1 MLELFPFQYKAATQ
15 VCDRYIE
22 YLGSPV
28 PFAQRGKPTRRVPF
42 YQALS
47 ALTGAGKTA
56 ILAESVNQ
64 IAATMEL
71 APVVLWLSKGKV
83 VVEQSYANLMDGG
96 KYRHLLGNVEVRPLS
111 EYRPTDV
118 AAATGALVYFGTVGT
133 FNQKDKATSNL
144 RIYTSEVDTMGTSAW
159 AALRTR
165 TDEMG
170 ARRPLLV
177 VYDEAQNLSD
187 QQTDLLLEL
196 EPDGFLLASATLR
209 FPERFHTQV
218 IAPLKGADYDDDWL
232 VTSIKSS
239 AVVESGLVKSQVVM
253 AGYKSPMEET
263 INDMV
268 ADLRQAEQ
276 DARAAGVGFLPKAI
290 YVANTNQLASDV
302 KVSDDPAQP
311 FMERQAPPILI
322 WRHLTEVVKIPASEI
337 AVYADLRTDKG
348 YPLPANFN
356 LFNGGDKDYAN
367 FTDGDYRHIIFNLA
381 LQEGWDDPAVYFAY
395 VDRSM
400 DSTVQ
405 ITQVIGRV
413 LRQPGAKRY
422 NEDRLNT
429 ASFYVRVDENS
440 TFDAV
445 LADVKKG
452 LGGSAPE
459 IRIVSTSPGKRR
471 VEELAP
477 KVKLTVPKA
486 ALDNRHAVEALR
498 KSLAI
503 MPDFS
508 NDIVNT
514 LGDGQRRIVTRA
526 LGSDSVIDEGWRD
539 TGASSRVSARWVF
552 RREVAREFPPAQTTL
567 DTTGRKFDAMVGIG
581 SIAFSQVAKAAHDA
595 ISAYLENVYL
605 NQQRVNDYEVGSV
618 LVDPDKMLTFDYSV
632 HRGYDG
638 LNGLEIQYAT
648 ALDGLGL
655 PWARNFPRVGYGIPL
670 VTTGD
675 TNKFYPDFLLWTDE
689 AVILLDTKGNFLLL
703 GDAARKL
710 LSITAKAGASRRLE
724 VRFVSVGNW
733 SKDHERRSGEGFTLW
748 GLTAG
753 QQLRTQH
760 FDDLDEVAK
769 FVAGS

>member
-15 VCDRYIE
+15 VCDRYLE

-64 IAATMEL
+64 IASTMAV

-111 EYRPTDV
+111 EYKPTDV

-144 RIYTSEVDTMGTSAW
+144 RIHTSEVDTIGTSAW

-165 TDEMG
+165 ADGM
-170 ARRPLLV
+170 AVRRPLLV

-209 FPERFHTQV
+209 FPEAFHTQV
-218 IAPLKGADYDDDWL
+218 IAPLKGAGYDDDWL

-239 AVVESGLVKSQVVM
+239 SVVESGLVKSQVVM

-263 INDMV
+263 IDHMMG
-268 ADLRQAEQ
+268 DLRQAEQ
-276 DARAAGVGFLPKAI
+276 DARAANVGFLPKAI
-290 YVANTNQLASDV
+290 YVANTNQLASDM
-302 KVSDDPAQP
+302 KMSDDPAQP
-311 FMERQAPPILI
+311 FAERQAPPILI

-337 AVYADLRTDKG
+337 AVYADLKTDKG
-348 YPLPANFN
+348 YPLPSTFN
-356 LFNGGDKDYAN
+356 LFNGGDKDYAR
-367 FTDGDYRHIIFNLA
+367 FTEGDYRHIVFNLA

-440 TFDAV
+440 TFDKV
-445 LADVKKG
+445 LTDVEKG

-471 VEELAP
+471 VEELVP

-508 NDIVNT
+508 NDVVNT
-514 LGDGQRRIVTRA
+514 LGDGQRRVVTRA

-567 DTTGRKFDAMVGIG
+567 DTTGKKFDAMVGIG
-581 SIAFSQVAKAAHDA
+581 SVAFAQVAKAAHDA

-605 NQQRVNDYEVGSV
+605 NQQRVNDYEVGGV
-618 LVDPDKMLTFDYSV
+618 LVDPDKLVTFDNAL
-632 HRGYDG
+632 HKGYDD
-638 LNGLEIQYAT
+638 LNPLESQFAT

-655 PWARNFPRVGYGIPL
+655 PWVRNLPRVGYGIPL

-675 TNKFYPDFLLWTDE
+675 TTKFYPDFLLWTDE
-689 AVILLDTKGNFLLL
+689 AVILLDTKGNFILL

-710 LSITAKAGASRRLE
+710 LSITAKPGASRRLD

-733 SKDHERRSGEGFTLW
+733 SKDHQRKSGEGFTLW
-748 GLTAG
+748 GLSAG

-760 FDDLDEVAK
+760 FDDLKDVAK
-769 FVAGS
+769 FVAGR

>member
-1 MLELFPFQYKAATQ
+1 MIELFPFQYKAATQ
-15 VCDRYIE
+15 VCDRYME

-56 ILAESVNQ
+56 ILAESVKQ
-64 IAATMEL
+64 ITSTMEV

-96 KYRHLLGNVEVRPLS
+96 KYRHLLGNAEVRPLG
-111 EYRPTDV
+111 EYKPIDV
-118 AAATGALVYFGTVGT
+118 AASTGALVYFGTVGT

-144 RIYTSEVDTMGTSAW
+144 RIHTSEVDTMGTSAW

-165 TDEMG
+165 TDG
-170 ARRPLLV
+170 TGVRRPLLV

-196 EPDGFLLASATLR
+196 EPDAFLLASATLR
-209 FPERFHTQV
+209 FPERFHAQV
-218 IAPLKGADYDDDWL
+218 ITPLKGAEYDDDWL

-268 ADLRQAEQ
+268 ADLRQAEEV
-276 DARAAGVGFLPKAI
+276 ARSVGVGFLPKAI
-290 YVANTNQLASDV
+290 YVANTNQLASDM
-302 KVSDDPAQP
+302 KMTDDPAQP
-311 FMERQAPPILI
+311 FTERQAPPILI
-322 WRHLTEVVKIPASEI
+322 WRHLTEVAKIPASEI
-337 AVYADLRTDKG
+337 AVYADLKTDRA

-367 FTDGDYRHIIFNLA
+367 FTEGNYRHIIFNLA

-413 LRQPGAKRY
+413 LRQPEAKRY
-422 NEDRLNT
+422 NEGRLNT
-429 ASFYVRVDENS
+429 ASFYVRVDQNS

-459 IRIVSTSPGKRR
+459 IQIVSTSPGKRR
-471 VEELAP
+471 VEELTP
-477 KVKLTVPKA
+477 KMKLTVPKA
-486 ALDNRHAVEALR
+486 ALDNRDAVEALR
-498 KSLAI
+498 KSLAL

-508 NDIVNT
+508 NDVVNT
-514 LGDGQRRIVTRA
+514 VGDGQRRIVTRA
-526 LGSDSVIDEGWRD
+526 MGLDSVVDEGWRD
-539 TGASSRVSARWVF
+539 TGASSQVSARWVF
-552 RREVAREFPPAQTTL
+552 RREVSREFPPAQTTL

-581 SIAFSQVAKAAHDA
+581 SVAFAQVAKAAHDA

-605 NQQRVNDYEVGSV
+605 NQQRVNDYEVGGV
-618 LVDPDKMLTFDYSV
+618 LVDPSKTITFDNAV
-632 HRGYDG
+632 HAGYDG
-638 LNGLEIQYAT
+638 LNNLEVQFAT
-648 ALDGLGL
+648 ALDALGL
-655 PWARNFPRVGYGIPL
+655 PWARNIPRLGYGIPL
-670 VTTGD
+670 VTTGE
-675 TNKFYPDFLLWTDE
+675 TNRFYPDFLLWTSD
-689 AVILLDTKGNFLLL
+689 AVILIDTKGNFLLL

-710 LSITAKAGASRRLE
+710 LSINPKPGASRRLE
-724 VRFVSVGNW
+724 IRFVSVGNW
-733 SKDHERRSGEGFTLW
+733 SKDHERKSGEGYTLW
-748 GLTAG
+748 GLGAG
-753 QQLRTQH
+753 HQLRTQH
-760 FDDLDEVAK
+760 FDSLEEVTQ
-769 FVAGS
+769 FVARR